1 MSEQNYTARGANLKA
16 PPAPQTA
23 FEALEQRLCDLREA
37 SNRNVARLREIVDKL
52 YGPAPEAGNKSS
64 PREVANGRVASLNGR
79 IDDLYAVDST
89 IASLI
94 DRLLSV
100 I

>member
-1 MSEQNYTARGANLKA
+1 M
-16 PPAPQTA
+16 
-23 FEALEQRLCDLREA
+23 
-37 SNRNVARLREIVDKL
+37 KL
-52 YGPAPEAGNKSS
+52 LINCMGLHRKQETHPE
-64 PREVANGRVASLNGR
+64 REVANGGVASLNGR

-94 DRLLSV
+94 DRLSSV